1 VQVIIEAD
9 YHAMSRK
16 AAQLVMNY
24 VGRKPACVLGLPT
37 GDTALGFYMEL
48 VDAHGR
54 GAADFGKIKIFN
66 LDEYVGLS
74 ASHRGSYAFYMYSNF
89 LSQVRLRKGAAN
101 IPDGTAKDLDA
112 ECERYENEIASAG
125 GLDLAVL
132 GIGVNGHIG
141 FNEPGTAFDSPCHI
155 VELSGQTIND
165 NRHHFGRPEE
175 MPARAITMGLGTI
188 MGARKIILIASGPK
202 KANAIREL
210 VMGHMERDFPAS
222 VLHAHDDVTVI
233 VDEAAA
239 SELKRAGFSD
249 FKYSDF
255 TIHKDHTLP
264 RGKRIAVISPHPDDS
279 AIGAGGTLA
288 MLAPH
293 NAITNLVMTSG
304 HRAQVPGKNK
314 RERVKMRKDEARA
327 EAEVLGMGCRFL
339 SLNFYDSKA
348 IGDDDERKVF
358 DALRR
363 LDPDL
368 VFLTPLGDTHPTHR
382 MSSERV
388 MRALR
393 ELVDERRRLVAAWQY
408 ESPWCMFP
416 PGGFNVFVQLP
427 KKAMRRK
434 IKAVRQHATQ
444 ISRTP
449 FDKVSEAMAT
459 MRGATVPEQ
468 MLSTFG
474 ALPPKFEDHAEVFSV
489 SRITS
494 EQKLVESLSGIR
506 GIYGTDLTEDV
517 AEGYAYTYGTWLA
530 KEIGGHPKVVIGRD
544 TRPSGRTLVEAMIRG
559 LTRARC
565 HVLRVGIG
573 TTPMIQFEVRNHA
586 SDGGIIV
593 TASHNEP
600 DWNGFKFLWKDG
612 GVLSPTQ
619 MESVIDRY
627 HRESDK
633 EERKRLSHYIDY
645 VKRTLAGDAIERIR
659 EAGLKVVVDPNGGAM
674 IVLIKRLFQH
684 FNVETV
690 ELNMDLGVFKHKV
703 EPTGDALDH
712 IGPIISETGAD
723 MGVAWDCDGDRVE
736 IVLRDG
742 TQVSGHYILAALVD
756 AVLADDGAG
765 KKVVASNATSGV
777 VADVAKRRGAEFME
791 TDSGEA
797 NVVNRMYEVGAAVGG
812 EGSCGGG
819 ILPPSRCRDGVLTLF
834 KILELVVR
842 RGEPLERIIKTYPSY
857 YTLQK
862 NIRVDGRRMKAA
874 MRRLEEHYSG
884 KDMRRYDGELGAL
897 KIWLSPTSFVLL
909 RPSKT
914 EHNILRVIVDSEGKE
929 RTQDIMDEV
938 LDIIV

>member
-1 VQVIIEAD
+1 MQVIIEPD
-9 YHAMSRK
+9 YHSMSRK
-16 AAQLVMNY
+16 AAQLVTGF
-24 VGRKPACVLGLPT
+24 VSRRPACVLGLPT

-48 VDAHGR
+48 VDAHKR
-54 GAADFGKIKIFN
+54 KVADFGKIKIFN
-66 LDEYVGLS
+66 LDEYVGLT
-74 ASHRGSYAFYMYSNF
+74 ASDRGSYAFYMYSNF
-89 LSQVRLRKGAAN
+89 LSQVKLAKGSAN
-101 IPDGTAKDLDA
+101 IPDGTADDLDA

-141 FNEPGTAFDSPCHI
+141 FNEPGTPFDAPCH
-155 VELSGQTIND
+155 VVKLSPQTISD
-165 NRHHFGRPEE
+165 NQHHFGTSEE
-175 MPARAITMGLGTI
+175 MPDHAITMGLGTI
-188 MGARKIILIASGPK
+188 MGARKIVLIASGPK

-210 VMGHMERDFPAS
+210 VMGHMDREFPAS
-222 VLHAHDDVTVI
+222 TLHAHDDVTVI

-239 SELKRAGFSD
+239 AELKRAGFSD

-255 TIHKDHTLP
+255 TIHKEHTLP
-264 RGKRIAVISPHPDDS
+264 RNKRIAVISPHPDDS

-288 MLAPH
+288 MLAQH
-293 NAITNLVMTSG
+293 NEITNLVMTSG
-304 HRAQVPGKNK
+304 HRAHVPGKNK
-314 RERVKMRKDEARA
+314 RERIRLRKEEARA
-327 EAEVLGMGCRFL
+327 EAEILGIGCRFL
-339 SLNFYDSKA
+339 NLDFYDSRA
-348 IGDDDERKVF
+348 IGDEDEGRMLGALRKV
-358 DALRR
+358 
-363 LDPDL
+363 DPDI

-382 MSSERV
+382 MGSEIA
-388 MRALR
+388 MRAMK
-393 ELVDERRRLVAAWQY
+393 ELVDERRRMVEVWQY

-416 PGGFNVFVQLP
+416 QGDFNVFVQLP
-427 KKAMRRK
+427 KRAVRK
-434 IKAVRQHATQ
+434 KVKAVRQHETQ

-449 FDKVSEAMAT
+449 FDKVSIAMAT

-468 MLSTFG
+468 MFSTFG
-474 ALPPKFEDHAEVFSV
+474 ALPPKFEEHAEVFSV

-494 EQKLVESLSGIR
+494 EQQLVESLSGIR

-517 AEGYAYTYGTWLA
+517 AEGYAYTYGKWLA
-530 KEIGGHPKVVIGRD
+530 KEIGAHPKIIIGRD

-559 LTRARC
+559 LSRARC

-573 TTPMIQFEVRNHA
+573 TTPMIQFEVRNHK

-612 GVLSPTQ
+612 GVLSPLQ
-619 MESVIDRY
+619 MERVIDKY

-645 VKRTLAGDAIERIR
+645 VNKTLAGDAIERIR
-659 EAGLKVVVDPNGGAM
+659 DAGLKVVVDPNGGAM
-674 IVLIKRLFQH
+674 IVLIKRLFEH

-690 ELNMDLGVFKHKV
+690 ELNMDLGVFRHKV

-742 TQVSGHYILAALVD
+742 TQVSGHYVLAALVD
-756 AVLADDGAG
+756 AVLGDGGAG
-765 KKVVASNATSGV
+765 KVVVASNATSGV

-819 ILPPSRCRDGVLTLF
+819 IIPPSRCRDGVLTLF

-862 NIRVDGRRMKAA
+862 NIRIDERRTRAA
-874 MRRLEEHYSG
+874 IRRFEQHYSG
-884 KDMRRYDGELGAL
+884 KDMRRYGGELGAL
-897 KIWLSPTSFVLL
+897 KIWLSPTSFILL

-914 EHNILRVIVDSEGKE
+914 EHNILRVIADSEDREETGC
-929 RTQDIMDEV
+929 IMDEA
-938 LDIIV
+938 LGLIV